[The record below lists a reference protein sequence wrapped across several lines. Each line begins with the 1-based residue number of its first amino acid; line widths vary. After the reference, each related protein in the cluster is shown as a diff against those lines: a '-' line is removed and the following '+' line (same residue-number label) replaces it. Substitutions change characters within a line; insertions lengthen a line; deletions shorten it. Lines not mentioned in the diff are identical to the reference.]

1 MYSIAQKTAMARR
14 VGLLEAFTLEAFSKI
29 EYIIS
34 GAFICLRRNR
44 FEMHSYNSLKAMTI
58 VKCCTLIA
66 IQMNSDLFVVF
77 IFFCIRDA
85 IVVLA
90 TALFSRFLGNNI
102 VKFYILDKSI

>member
-77 IFFCIRDA
+77 IFFVYGMQLWCWRRRCLADFWA
-85 IVVLA
+85 I
-90 TALFSRFLGNNI
+90 
-102 VKFYILDKSI
+102 IL